1 MKAASYDSMD
11 TQEVKYSIKRVK
23 DGDKEAFGA
32 LVDAHK
38 DMVFTVCLRM
48 LTSEADAEEAAQDVF
63 VKAFR
68 SIGSFQAKAKFS
80 TWLYR
85 IAYNHCISV
94 IRKKVKMID
103 LVDDIP
109 EGEVDEGEMNGL
121 DSISAEERSRYLK
134 LAIESLAETDAVV
147 VTLFYYDELSLE
159 EIVQVTGLSSSN
171 IRIKLHRSRK
181 KMYQVICENLK
192 SEVSSIF

>member
-1 MKAASYDSMD
+1 MD
-11 TQEVKYSIKRVK
+11 VQEVKYCISRVQG
-23 DGDKEAFGA
+23 GDKEAFA
-32 LVDAHK
+32 ELVNAYK
-38 DMVFTVCLRM
+38 DMVYTVCLRM
-48 LTSEADAEEAAQDVF
+48 LNTEADAEEAAQDVF
-63 VKAFR
+63 VKAYR
-68 SIGSFQAKAKFS
+68 SIGSFQSRAKFS

-94 IRKKVKMID
+94 IRKKVKLID

-109 EGEVDEGEMNGL
+109 EGEVDEGELNGL
-121 DSISAEERSRYLK
+121 ESISAGERSKYLK
-134 LAIESLAETDAVV
+134 MAIESLAETDAVV

-159 EIVQVTGLSSSN
+159 EIATVTGLSNSN

-192 SEVSSIF
+192 SEVSSIL

>member
-1 MKAASYDSMD
+1 MD
-11 TQEVKYSIKRVK
+11 VHEIKYRIGRVIA
-23 DGDKEAFGA
+23 GDKEAFGG

-38 DMVFTVCLRM
+38 DMVYTVCLRM

-68 SIGSFQAKAKFS
+68 SIGSFQERAKFS

-85 IAYNHCISV
+85 ITYNHCISV

-103 LVDDIP
+103 LVDELPD
-109 EGEVDEGEMNGL
+109 GEVDEGEMNGL
-121 DSISAEERSRYLK
+121 ESISAEERSRYLK
-134 LAIESLAETDAVV
+134 MAIESLAETDAVV
-147 VTLFYYDELSLE
+147 VTLFYYDEMSLD
-159 EIVQVTGLSSSN
+159 EIAEITGLSSSN

-181 KMYQVICENLK
+181 KMYQVICKNLK
-192 SEVSSIF
+192 SEVSSIL

>member
-1 MKAASYDSMD
+1 MD
-11 TQEVKYSIKRVK
+11 VQEVEYRIERVK
-23 DGDKEAFGA
+23 AGDREAFGG

-38 DMVFTVCLRM
+38 DMVYTVCIRM
-48 LTSEADAEEAAQDVF
+48 LTSEVDAEEAAQDAF
-63 VKAFR
+63 VKAYR

-85 IAYNHCISV
+85 ITYNHCISV

-103 LVDDIP
+103 LDGEIP
-109 EGEVDEGEMNGL
+109 VGEVDEMEMNGL
-121 DSISAEERSRYLK
+121 ETITAEERGRYLK
-134 LAIESLAETDAVV
+134 MAIEALNETDSLV

-159 EIVQVTGLSSSN
+159 EIAEITGLTSSN

-181 KMYQVICENLK
+181 LMYQVICENLK
-192 SEVSSIF
+192 SEVSSIL

>member
-1 MKAASYDSMD
+1 MD
-11 TQEVKYSIKRVK
+11 VQEVKYCIKRVK
-23 DGDKEAFGA
+23 DGDKDAFGA
-32 LVDAHK
+32 LVEAHK

-48 LTSEADAEEAAQDVF
+48 LSSEADAEEAAQDVF

-121 DSISAEERSRYLK
+121 DKISSEERNKYLK
-134 LAIESLAETDAVV
+134 MAIESLAETDAVV

-159 EIVQVTGLSSSN
+159 EIAQVTGLSSSN

-192 SEVSSIF
+192 SEVSSIL

>member
-1 MKAASYDSMD
+1 MD
-11 TQEVKYSIKRVK
+11 VQEVKYCIERVK
-23 DGDKEAFGA
+23 GGDSEAFSP

-38 DMVFTVCLRM
+38 DMVYTVCLRM
-48 LTSEADAEEAAQDVF
+48 LSSEADAEEAAQDVF

-85 IAYNHCISV
+85 ITYNHCISV

-103 LVDDIP
+103 MVEEIP
-109 EGEVDEGEMNGL
+109 EGEVDEGELNGL
-121 DSISAEERSRYLK
+121 NSISAEERSKYLK

-159 EIVQVTGLSSSN
+159 EIAKVTGLSNSN

-192 SEVSSIF
+192 SEVSSIL

>member
-1 MKAASYDSMD
+1 MD
-11 TQEVKYSIKRVK
+11 VREIKYRIERVK
-23 DGDKEAFGA
+23 GGDREAFGG

-38 DMVFTVCLRM
+38 DMVYTLCLRM

-68 SIGSFQAKAKFS
+68 SIGTFQAKSKFS

-103 LVDDIP
+103 LVDDVP
-109 EGEVDEGEMNGL
+109 EGEPDERDMNGL
-121 DSISAEERSRYLK
+121 ENLSAQERSRYLK
-134 LAIESLAETDAVV
+134 MAIDSLAETDAVV

-159 EIVQVTGLSSSN
+159 EIASVTGLSNSN

-181 KMYQVICENLK
+181 KMYQVISAFLK
-192 SEVSSIF
+192 SEVSSIL

>member
-1 MKAASYDSMD
+1 MD
-11 TQEVKYSIKRVK
+11 VPEIKYRIGRVIA
-23 DGDKEAFGA
+23 GDKEAFGG

-38 DMVFTVCLRM
+38 DMVYTVCLRM

-68 SIGSFQAKAKFS
+68 YIGSFQEKAKFS

-85 IAYNHCISV
+85 IAYNHCISE

-109 EGEVDEGEMNGL
+109 EGEIDEGEMNGL
-121 DSISAEERSRYLK
+121 ESISADERSRYLK
-134 LAIESLAETDAVV
+134 IAIDSLAETDGVV
-147 VTLFYYDELSLE
+147 VTLFYYDEMSLD
-159 EIVQVTGLSSSN
+159 EIAEITGLSNSN
-171 IRIKLHRSRK
+171 VRIKLHRSRK

-192 SEVSSIF
+192 TEVSSIL

>member
-1 MKAASYDSMD
+1 MD
-11 TQEVKYSIKRVK
+11 VQEVKYCIERVK
-23 DGDKEAFGA
+23 GGDSDAFGA

-38 DMVFTVCLRM
+38 DMIYTVCLRM
-48 LTSEADAEEAAQDVF
+48 LSSEADAEEAAQDVF

-68 SIGSFQAKAKFS
+68 SIESFQAKAKFS

-121 DSISAEERSRYLK
+121 DSISAEERSKYLK
-134 LAIESLAETDAVV
+134 LAIESLAESDAVV

-159 EIVQVTGLSSSN
+159 EIAQVTGLNNSN

-192 SEVSSIF
+192 SEVSSIL

>member
-1 MKAASYDSMD
+1 MTGMD
-11 TQEVKYSIKRVK
+11 VHEIRYRIGRVIA
-23 DGDKEAFGA
+23 GDKEAFGG

-38 DMVFTVCLRM
+38 DMVYTVCLRM

-68 SIGSFQAKAKFS
+68 SIGSFQERAKFS

-103 LVDDIP
+103 LVDELP
-109 EGEVDEGEMNGL
+109 EREVDEGAMNGL

-134 LAIESLAETDAVV
+134 MAIESLAETDAVV
-147 VTLFYYDELSLE
+147 VTLFYYDEMSLD
-159 EIVQVTGLSSSN
+159 EIAEITGLSSSN
-171 IRIKLHRSRK
+171 IRIKLHRARK
-181 KMYQVICENLK
+181 KMYKVICENLK